1 VPILELPT
9 IALLSQLSTTQLHTT
24 FKITY
29 GLRLPK
35 SLFHQSVGN
44 STHHQPSR
52 FPLAFSINHI
62 QEAFLL
68 GSHCCQLSHHD
79 SQTVTRFENPKT
91 ASSSQGIGSCSES
104 KPACFAEDR
113 KEKGDVSSVVQGR
126 Q

>member
-1 VPILELPT
+1 MITCDLQNYSWFT
-9 IALLSQLSTTQLHTT
+9 IAEIALS
-24 FKITY
+24 
-29 GLRLPK
+29 
-35 SLFHQSVGN
+35 SV
-44 STHHQPSR
+44 SWQQHPPSR

-104 KPACFAEDR
+104 KPVCFAEDR